1 MGISQRQGIPQTR
14 QKKSPEIEEILVGFT
29 SEFTIEVERKMERS
43 HGGGEEVE
51 EEEEMKGRS
60 AIDELKASGRE
71 DVFALGRMGI
81 SQRQGIPQ
89 TRQKKSPEIEE
100 ILVGFTSEFTIE
112 VERKMER
119 SHGGGEEVEEEEEM
133 KGRSAIDVSGG
144 DA

>member
-1 MGISQRQGIPQTR
+1 
-14 QKKSPEIEEILVGFT
+14 
-29 SEFTIEVERKMERS
+29 
-43 HGGGEEVE
+43 
-51 EEEEMKGRS
+51 
-60 AIDELKASGRE
+60 
-71 DVFALGRMGI
+71 MGI